1 MDEHSDKHE
10 AEKPPRYSFSLLS
23 KGGVLN
29 HILHLAS
36 SNCVPSRA
44 YFPKRVMDCLPG
56 DRLYV
61 MYLLVYVQLLQSCPT
76 LCGPMG
82 LPVSSVRGILQARIL
97 EWVVCP
103 PPGDLPPQELN
114 QWLSGLL
121 ALAGGFFT
129 KSTTWKAHAVY
140 LLIHKLPYLVL
151 STSLKGSFSCL
162 GVINEDTNC
171 LENK

>member
-103 PPGDLPPQELN
+103 PPGDLPPPGIEPVALRSTCIGRWVLYQEHHLE
-114 QWLSGLL
+114 SPCCV
-121 ALAGGFFT
+121 F
-129 KSTTWKAHAVY
+129 
-140 LLIHKLPYLVL
+140 
-151 STSLKGSFSCL
+151 
-162 GVINEDTNC
+162 INT
-171 LENK
+171 